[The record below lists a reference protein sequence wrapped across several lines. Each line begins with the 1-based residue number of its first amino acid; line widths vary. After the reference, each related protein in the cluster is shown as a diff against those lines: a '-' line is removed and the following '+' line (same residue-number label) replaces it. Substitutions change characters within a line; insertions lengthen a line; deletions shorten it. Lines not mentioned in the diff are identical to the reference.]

1 MVAPRCNARPRSVQ
15 SYQDALT
22 WLFLNLP
29 SAVMQGVIE
38 RGEPL
43 PSAGSL
49 ILDLYWIN
57 EAKLRRDL
65 RRLWQPERFGPR
77 MGDF

>member
-1 MVAPRCNARPRSVQ
+1 MGAPRFNARPRSVQ
-15 SYQDALT
+15 SYEDALS

-43 PSAGSL
+43 PSAAAL
-49 ILDLYWIN
+49 ILDSYWVN

-65 RRLWQPERFGPR
+65 KRLWFPERFGPR
-77 MGDF
+77 MGGR